1 MGLTE
6 DFRLI
11 KRDRDIPA
19 EADFSVVLHDGA
31 MEPLLHPGQTV
42 YVSCRA
48 ALQERDVGLFLVN
61 GQVCCRRWSE
71 DYNGALVLLGGDE
84 KDCIYL
90 DREQRRRCLCLGKV
104 LI

>member
-1 MGLTE
+1 MDLTE

-11 KRDRDIPA
+11 KRDKDIPA
-19 EADFSVVLHDGA
+19 EADFSVVLRDGA
-31 MEPLLHPGQTV
+31 MEPLLHQGQTV

-48 ALQERDVGLFLVN
+48 ALQEQDIGLFLVE
-61 GQVCCRRWSE
+61 GQVFCRRWCE
-71 DYNGALVLLGGDE
+71 DYNGALVLLGGAE
-84 KDCIYL
+84 KDCLYL

>member
-19 EADFSVVLHDGA
+19 EADFSVVLRDSA

-48 ALQERDVGLFLVN
+48 PLQERDVGLFLVN
-61 GQVCCRRWSE
+61 GQVCCRRWCE
-71 DYNGALVLLGGDE
+71 DYNGALVLLGGAE